1 MEGEKHET
9 LTWKFMFLTVAA
21 YIAAL
26 AAWQLLFK
34 SCCRMDLL
42 FPSDYTAVRAA
53 WQELQP
59 FCFLT
64 ERACV
69 GLD

>member
-1 MEGEKHET
+1 MEGEKPEM
-9 LTWKFMFLTVAA
+9 LTWKFMFLSTAA

-64 ERACV
+64 ECVCV